1 MKKVLFLLIILSL
14 TIATFAYE
22 AQINGIYY
30 NFDHDAQTATVSH
43 DVFAYEEGDGLDA
56 YSYTQTEIIIPEVIL
71 YKGKEYQVTTIGE
84 SAFYYARALKS
95 VTLPKTINKID
106 KYVFY
111 GCSSL
116 EQIII
121 DENNSNFKSI
131 DNILYNKEITTLL
144 VCPATKTEV
153 IIPNSV
159 TKIGEGAFFY
169 CRNLSE
175 IIIPNS
181 VTCIDHDAFS
191 GCHSLTSIIIPNS
204 VTTIGLAAFIA
215 CTSLESIEIP
225 SSITKIG
232 LGTFYFCKSLKSI
245 KLPNSITEIG
255 GWAFENCQALNS
267 IVIPHSVQKIGAR
280 AFAACSALKEI
291 TCQSITPPDAINI
304 LADYETCSLVVPK
317 GTLNY
322 YKNHEE
328 WGKFRNIQETSKID
342 YNSIVMKLKI
352 ISSMMQNIIY

>member
-22 AQINGIYY
+22 AEINGIFYD
-30 NFDHDAQTATVSH
+30 FDYDKQTAIVSH
-43 DVFAYEEGDGLDA
+43 DYFTYTEGDGLGE
-56 YSYTQTEIIIPEVIL
+56 YSYTQTEIIIPEVVS
-71 YKGKEYQVTTIGE
+71 YNGKEYQVTTIGE
-84 SAFYYARALKS
+84 SAFYYAQALKS
-95 VTLPKTINKID
+95 VTLPKTINQID
-106 KYVFY
+106 KYAFY

-121 DENNSNFKSI
+121 DENNPSFKSM

-159 TKIGEGAFFY
+159 TKIGEGAFFD

-181 VTCIDHDAFS
+181 VT
-191 GCHSLTSIIIPNS
+191 
-204 VTTIGLAAFIA
+204 TIGLDAFIA

-225 SSITKIG
+225 SSLTKIG

-255 GWAFENCQALNS
+255 SWAFENCQALNS

-291 TCQSITPPDAINI
+291 TCHSITPPDAINI
-304 LADYETCSLVVPK
+304 LADYETCSLVIPK

>member
-22 AQINGIYY
+22 AEINGIFYD
-30 NFDHDAQTATVSH
+30 FDYDKQTAIVSH
-43 DVFAYEEGDGLDA
+43 DYFTYTEGDGLGE
-56 YSYTQTEIIIPEVIL
+56 YSYTQTEIIIPEVVS
-71 YKGKEYQVTTIGE
+71 YNGKEYQVTTIGE
-84 SAFYYARALKS
+84 SAFYYAQALKS
-95 VTLPKTINKID
+95 VTLPKTINQID
-106 KYVFY
+106 KYAFY

-121 DENNSNFKSI
+121 DENNPSFKSM

-159 TKIGEGAFFY
+159 TKIGEGAFFD

-181 VTCIDHDAFS
+181 VTYIEHDAFS

-204 VTTIGLAAFIA
+204 VTTIGLDAFIA
-215 CTSLESIEIP
+215 CTSLKSIEIP
-225 SSITKIG
+225 SSLTKIG

-255 GWAFENCQALNS
+255 SWAFENCQALNS

-291 TCQSITPPDAINI
+291 TCHSITPPDAINI